1 MADLHGDA
9 ADDQELEAHPEL
21 GLLLAQRP
29 RSAVPAI
36 VHYWRS
42 FEQLDGFARDSDLL
56 HLPAWREWNRSA
68 RASGAVGIWHE
79 TYKVHAGE
87 YEAIYGNMTRTG
99 LAAAADHVPLSA
111 KGRTAARRIGA
122 AEEDMPAVPY
132 PGDELTTPA

>member
-1 MADLHGDA
+1 
-9 ADDQELEAHPEL
+9 
-21 GLLLAQRP
+21 
-29 RSAVPAI
+29 

-99 LAAAADHVPLSA
+99 LEAAADHVPLSA

-122 AEEDMPAVPY
+122 AEEDMPTVPY